1 MFNTVTDN
9 SPYNSKE
16 IQNPIKTF
24 PTDSSSG
31 TWVTL
36 AVPSLYCAEC
46 MASVERILNA
56 LPFVYEARV
65 NLSLKHV
72 ITRIDSASNDQNL
85 ITYLRKNGYEAFK
98 LNSHII
104 EEIKVDDVGK
114 SLLIRVGVSGFAMM
128 NVMLLSV
135 AVWSGAEGVTRD
147 LFHWISATIAV
158 PAALFSAQPF
168 FGRAWQALR
177 MRRLNMDA
185 PISLAII
192 LALATSIWETTLSG
206 QHAYFDAA
214 LTLIFFLLIG
224 RYLDHLTRRK
234 VRSAAQELAALEEP
248 YIVCIDEGQEV
259 RVNIKD
265 VKLNDLIL
273 VRPGTRIPVDGK
285 IVQGTSDVDRSILSG
300 ESTPEHISCGSLVYS
315 GELNLTGKLIIQAIA
330 VGRDTTLQKIIDLV
344 TIAESARTNYTPI
357 ADRAAR
363 LYAPGVHILSLLSF
377 LSWYLT
383 TQDLRLALNIA
394 SAVLIITCP
403 CALGLAVP
411 AVMIS
416 ASGKLFKRGLLV
428 KNTTA
433 LERLAQIDAVYFDKT
448 GTLTTELPKLTT
460 LPTDDSRTL
469 TIALGLADGSNHP
482 FAKVLVEN
490 LTKKGLIGATIS
502 GLRELPG
509 LGIEGRVNGIPVK
522 LGRANWIGTKSKIQ
536 SATWLKIG
544 EKEPMEFTF
553 EESIRSGS
561 QELVAKLRS
570 RGFRIGILSGDNE
583 GAVSKVAG
591 ELGITEFHYDLRPE
605 EKSKFISEEQKKGRR
620 ILMIGDGLNDA
631 IALTTAHVSI
641 SPGTALDITRIAS
654 DIIFLGKRIDALG
667 YTLLVAK
674 DAQKRIKQNLSFAV
688 LYNIIAVPVAVIGL
702 VTPLIAAIA
711 MSISSVIVSMN
722 AFRIR

>member
-1 MFNTVTDN
+1 
-9 SPYNSKE
+9 
-16 IQNPIKTF
+16 
-24 PTDSSSG
+24 
-31 TWVTL
+31 
-36 AVPSLYCAEC
+36 
-46 MASVERILNA
+46 
-56 LPFVYEARV
+56 
-65 NLSLKHV
+65 
-72 ITRIDSASNDQNL
+72 
-85 ITYLRKNGYEAFK
+85 
-98 LNSHII
+98 
-104 EEIKVDDVGK
+104 
-114 SLLIRVGVSGFAMM
+114 
-128 NVMLLSV
+128 
-135 AVWSGAEGVTRD
+135 
-147 LFHWISATIAV
+147 
-158 PAALFSAQPF
+158 
-168 FGRAWQALR
+168 
-177 MRRLNMDA
+177 
-185 PISLAII
+185 
-192 LALATSIWETTLSG
+192 
-206 QHAYFDAA
+206 
-214 LTLIFFLLIG
+214 
-224 RYLDHLTRRK
+224 
-234 VRSAAQELAALEEP
+234 
-248 YIVCIDEGQEV
+248 
-259 RVNIKD
+259 
-265 VKLNDLIL
+265 
-273 VRPGTRIPVDGK
+273 
-285 IVQGTSDVDRSILSG
+285 
-300 ESTPEHISCGSLVYS
+300 
-315 GELNLTGKLIIQAIA
+315 
-330 VGRDTTLQKIIDLV
+330 
-344 TIAESARTNYTPI
+344 
-357 ADRAAR
+357 
-363 LYAPGVHILSLLSF
+363 
-377 LSWYLT
+377 
-383 TQDLRLALNIA
+383 
-394 SAVLIITCP
+394 
-403 CALGLAVP
+403 
-411 AVMIS
+411 MIS

-561 QELVAKLRS
+561 QELVTKLRS

-605 EKSKFISEEQKKGRR
+605 ERSKFISEEQKKGRR

-688 LYNIIAVPVAVIGL
+688 LYNIIAVPVAVTGL